1 MKRINIYKYIAFTL
15 ASTALTGCI
24 DMEQYPLDAIS
35 PNTYFN
41 TDNDLMLYTNSF
53 YDMLPSAEGV
63 YNEAIDNIV
72 KQDLANEL
80 QGGSRRLV
88 PASGGGW
95 SWGNLR
101 NINFYLQN
109 SPKCADEKARNRY
122 DAVAHFFRAYFYFD
136 KVKRFG
142 DVPWYSVTLSDQD
155 WDKMREPRTPRIQV
169 VDSILKEID
178 KAIEYLPET
187 KTVNEVSKWT
197 ALALKS
203 RICLFEGTF
212 RKYHTELNL
221 PDYEMFLEEAANAA
235 LEVMNSSGYK
245 IYNTGNPESDYLNLF
260 ASVDAIAD
268 EVILARSF
276 SDALQVYHNLNY
288 YTMTASYGRPGLEK
302 RLVNSYLMK
311 DGSRFTDIAG
321 YDKMEFHDEM
331 QDRDPRLSQTIRTP
345 GYTRIG
351 SSVRLVPEFG
361 STVTGYQMI
370 KFVASPDY
378 DTYNKS
384 VTDMPLFRYAEV
396 LLNYAEAKAE
406 RGTLTQDDL
415 DKSIQLLR
423 NRAGID
429 LNLNMA
435 QANADPDP
443 YQAKLYK
450 QVNGANKGVILEI
463 RRERRVEL
471 VMESYRWDDIIR
483 WKEGQTLTEQFKG
496 MYFPGPGTY
505 DLDKD
510 GTIDIC
516 LYTGN
521 KPDAGKNIQYLK
533 LGSDIT
539 LEHGESGNIVV
550 NPHLSKQWN
559 ENRDYFY
566 PIPINE
572 RSLNHNLAQNPGW
585 DDGLDF

>member
-1 MKRINIYKYIAFTL
+1 
-15 ASTALTGCI
+15 
-24 DMEQYPLDAIS
+24 
-35 PNTYFN
+35 
-41 TDNDLMLYTNSF
+41 
-53 YDMLPSAEGV
+53 
-63 YNEAIDNIV
+63 
-72 KQDLANEL
+72 
-80 QGGSRRLV
+80 
-88 PASGGGW
+88 
-95 SWGNLR
+95 
-101 NINFYLQN
+101 
-109 SPKCADEKARNRY
+109 
-122 DAVAHFFRAYFYFD
+122 
-136 KVKRFG
+136 
-142 DVPWYSVTLSDQD
+142 
-155 WDKMREPRTPRIQV
+155 
-169 VDSILKEID
+169 
-178 KAIEYLPET
+178 
-187 KTVNEVSKWT
+187 
-197 ALALKS
+197 
-203 RICLFEGTF
+203 
-212 RKYHTELNL
+212 
-221 PDYEMFLEEAANAA
+221 
-235 LEVMNSSGYK
+235 
-245 IYNTGNPESDYLNLF
+245 
-260 ASVDAIAD
+260 
-268 EVILARSF
+268 
-276 SDALQVYHNLNY
+276 
-288 YTMTASYGRPGLEK
+288 MTASYGRPGLEK

-321 YDKMEFHDEM
+321 YDRMEFHDEM

-450 QVNGANKGVILEI
+450 QVNGVNKGVILEI

>member
-1 MKRINIYKYIAFTL
+1 MKLTNIYKSIACL
-15 ASTALTGCI
+15 LTAGIMTGCT

-41 TDNDLMLYTNSF
+41 TGNDLMLYTNSF
-53 YDMLPSAEGV
+53 YNMLPSAEGI

-72 KQDLANEL
+72 KQDLADEL

-88 PASGGGW
+88 PATGGGW
-95 SWGNLR
+95 TWTNLR
-101 NINFYLQN
+101 NINFYFQN

-142 DVPWYSVTLSDQD
+142 DVPWYSEVLTDQD
-155 WDKMREPRTPRIQV
+155 WDKMRNPRTPRVQV
-169 VDSILKEID
+169 IDSILKDID
-178 KAIEYLPET
+178 RAIEYLPAT

-221 PDYEMFLEEAANAA
+221 PGYETFLDAAANAA
-235 LEVMNSSGYK
+235 QEVMNNSGYR
-245 IYNTGNPESDYLNLF
+245 IYSTGNPESDYLNLF
-260 ASVDAIAD
+260 ASLDANTD

-276 SDALQVYHNLNY
+276 SDGLQVYHNLNY

-321 YDKMEFHDEM
+321 YDKMEFYEEM
-331 QDRDPRLSQTIRTP
+331 QGRDPRLSQTVRTP

-351 SSVRLVPEFG
+351 SSTTLVPEFG

-370 KFVASPDY
+370 KFVANANY
-378 DTYNKS
+378 DTYNRS
-384 VTDMPLFRYAEV
+384 VTDMPIFRYAEV

-415 DKSIQLLR
+415 DKSVKLLR
-423 NRAGID
+423 DRAGMP
-429 LNLNMA
+429 NLNMA

-443 YQAKLYK
+443 YQVNLYK
-450 QVNGANKGVILEI
+450 QVTGANKGVILEI
-463 RRERRVEL
+463 RRERRIEL
-471 VMESYRWDDIIR
+471 VMESYRWDDVIR
-483 WKEGQTLTEQFKG
+483 WKEGKTLTEQFKG

-510 GTIDIC
+510 GTIDLC
-516 LYTGN
+516 LYSGTR
-521 KPDAGKNIQYLK
+521 PDVGSSIQYLR
-533 LGSDIT
+533 LGGDIT
-539 LEHGESGNIVV
+539 LENGESGNILI
-550 NPHLSKQWN
+550 NPHLSKQWD

-566 PIPINE
+566 PIPTNE
-572 RSLNHNLAQNPGW
+572 RSLNRNLTQNPGW

>member
-1 MKRINIYKYIAFTL
+1 MKLTHIYKSI
-15 ASTALTGCI
+15 ALTLTGVALAGCV

-41 TDNDLMLYTNSF
+41 TGNDLMLYTNSF
-53 YDMLPSAEGV
+53 YNMLPSAEGV

-72 KQDLANEL
+72 KQDLADEL

-101 NINFYLQN
+101 NINFYFQN
-109 SPKCADEKARNRY
+109 SSKCTDEKARDRY

-142 DVPWYSVTLSDQD
+142 DVPWYSEVLTDKD
-155 WDKMREPRTPRIQV
+155 WDKMREPRTPRVQV
-169 VDSILKEID
+169 IDSILKDINT
-178 KAIEYLPET
+178 AIKYLPET
-187 KTVNEVSKWT
+187 KTVNEISKWT

-212 RKYHTELNL
+212 RKYHTELGL
-221 PDYEMFLEEAANAA
+221 PGYETFLDEAANAA
-235 LEVMNSSGYK
+235 LDVIHNSGYK
-245 IYNTGNPESDYLNLF
+245 IHNTGNPESDYLSLF
-260 ASVDAIAD
+260 ASLDANSD

-311 DGSRFTDIAG
+311 DGSRFTDLAG
-321 YDKMEFHDEM
+321 YDKMEFYEET
-331 QDRDPRLSQTIRTP
+331 QNRDPRLSQTIRTP

-351 SSVRLVPEFG
+351 GSAKLVPEFG
-361 STVTGYQMI
+361 STVTGYQLI
-370 KFVASPDY
+370 KFVASADY
-378 DTYNKS
+378 DTYNRS
-384 VTDMPLFRYAEV
+384 VTDMPIFRYAEV

-406 RGTLTQDDL
+406 QGTLTQDDI
-415 DKSIQLLR
+415 DKSIKLLR
-423 NRAGID
+423 DRAGMP
-429 LNLNMA
+429 NLYMA
-435 QANADPDP
+435 EANANPDA
-443 YQAKLYK
+443 YQAALYK
-450 QVNGANKGVILEI
+450 QVSGANKGVILEI
-463 RRERRVEL
+463 RRERRIEL
-471 VMESYRWDDIIR
+471 VMESHRWDDIIR

-496 MYFPGPGTY
+496 MYFPGAGTY

-510 GTIDIC
+510 GVMDIC
-516 LYTGN
+516 LYSGTR
-521 KPDAGKNIQYLK
+521 PDAGSNIQYLRLK
-533 LGSDIT
+533 GDIT

-550 NPHLSKQWN
+550 NPHLSKLWD

-572 RSLNHNLAQNPGW
+572 RSLNHNLKQNPGW
-585 DDGLDF
+585 NDGLDF